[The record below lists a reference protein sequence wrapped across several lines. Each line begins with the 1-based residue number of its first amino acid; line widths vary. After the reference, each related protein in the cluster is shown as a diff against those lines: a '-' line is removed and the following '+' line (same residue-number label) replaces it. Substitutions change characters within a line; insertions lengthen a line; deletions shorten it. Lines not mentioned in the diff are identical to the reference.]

1 MPMIHVQR
9 LSVVIGLILV
19 CASSVPPPDNNTVAS
34 RHNGCIGRHQHG
46 VLGVSQPFFI
56 PLRQECFL
64 GTTYYGRPSA
74 VTRQGHASLFVL
86 VGIKSVETPVPKNV
100 LIQ

>member
-1 MPMIHVQR
+1 MPMIHVQH
-9 LSVVIGLILV
+9 LSVVVGLILV

-34 RHNGCIGRHQHG
+34 PHNGCIGRHQHG
-46 VLGVSQPFFI
+46 VLGVSQPFFT